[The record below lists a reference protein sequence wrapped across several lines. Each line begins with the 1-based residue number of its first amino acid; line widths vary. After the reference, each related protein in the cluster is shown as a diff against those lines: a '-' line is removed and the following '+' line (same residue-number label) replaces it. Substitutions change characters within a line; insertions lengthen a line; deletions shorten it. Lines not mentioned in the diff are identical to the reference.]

1 MLDFSIAL
9 TPATR
14 KVLQFTNTQEISP
27 IVINAALKGRGRPAK
42 EKRAGRPRLKN
53 ISNPLLSGP
62 LGHFNKKRKA
72 GELSEEPVKKSGRP
86 PKQKPINS
94 EAIVKK
100 RRGRPPKNLI
110 DGEESGEDVGSTKKT
125 ARERAEIALQ
135 PHEETYYDSGDICC
149 LCQFRLNDPLQRN
162 KPKMKCPQCHAIV
175 HKPSFVKDRS
185 EMGLV
190 GCLNCNP

>member
-1 MLDFSIAL
+1 ML
-9 TPATR
+9 
-14 KVLQFTNTQEISP
+14 KEEILI
-27 IVINAALKGRGRPAK
+27 IVIYLY
-42 EKRAGRPRLKN
+42 
-53 ISNPLLSGP
+53 
-62 LGHFNKKRKA
+62 KKKHNHHVSLNVKA
-72 GELSEEPVKKSGRP
+72 
-86 PKQKPINS
+86 
-94 EAIVKK
+94 
-100 RRGRPPKNLI
+100 
-110 DGEESGEDVGSTKKT
+110 
-125 ARERAEIALQ
+125 AEITLQ